1 MGKTIMVWCLHSYG
15 QVFILP
21 FAGSKTRKHKYQT
34 EMEFLAEKALHFILP
49 HYYRFGQVSQLQPRY
64 VHNFLER
71 KKKCIELFCKT
82 IILAIIQPSEER
94 LLIFTANR
102 QFLSFSMPNCQIW
115 ANMDS

>member
-1 MGKTIMVWCLHSYG
+1 MVWCLHSYG

-64 VHNFLER
+64 VHDISEN
-71 KKKCIELFCKT
+71 KKRRHLLPTSKRYTFFHVPFYRHST
-82 IILAIIQPSEER
+82 IMEI
-94 LLIFTANR
+94 
-102 QFLSFSMPNCQIW
+102 
-115 ANMDS
+115 D

>member
-64 VHNFLER
+64 VRTYLSGKR
-71 KKKCIELFCKT
+71 K
-82 IILAIIQPSEER
+82 R
-94 LLIFTANR
+94 LQDF
-102 QFLSFSMPNCQIW
+102 FFKF
-115 ANMDS
+115 